1 MGLQAVFT
9 ASNAVLQYQGKLHRL
24 VRKDVGLF

>member
-1 MGLQAVFT
+1 VFI

-24 VRKDVGLF
+24 VKKDVGLF